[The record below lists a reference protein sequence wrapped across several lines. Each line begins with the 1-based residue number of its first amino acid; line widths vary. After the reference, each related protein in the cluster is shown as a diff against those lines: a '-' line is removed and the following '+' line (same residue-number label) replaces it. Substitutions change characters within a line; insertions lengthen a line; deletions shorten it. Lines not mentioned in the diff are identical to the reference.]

1 MAKRRSRRKSVHL
14 ARAAPSAKFLA
25 HGASENAIARA
36 RIAAAGEVVA
46 RRGEWP
52 TLVKVEGQ
60 DRKIAPATLGRNS
73 DALDPARRIWMAEAA
88 TALTTAGEFPTLK
101 AVQGRAGAVRL
112 KDLARVEDA
121 LTDAR
126 RQWVT
131 EHGAHPGWIDPA
143 DAPSREEAPGDVG
156 AGHAVGYPGGGH
168 EGTGQQPEEGAGG
181 VAKKGGGNVDTTLL
195 QKRIDRLIAERKKDR
210 ETIAELTAALAEEKE
225 STRRALLPVEKDHA
239 AFLTDAPAPRPDGRG
254 RKRPQP

>member
-1 MAKRRSRRKSVHL
+1 MAKRRSRRKSVLL
-14 ARAAPSAKFLA
+14 ARAAPSDKFLA

-36 RIAAAGEVVA
+36 RIAAAGEIVA

-52 TLVKVEGQ
+52 TLVKVEAQ

-121 LTDAR
+121 LTDLGIRAGVEAMHASFAR
-126 RQWVT
+126 HDAAG
-131 EHGAHPGWIDPA
+131 EAA
-143 DAPSREEAPGDVG
+143 DALEQLALS
-156 AGHAVGYPGGGH
+156 HAS
-168 EGTGQQPEEGAGG
+168 QQ
-181 VAKKGGGNVDTTLL
+181 
-195 QKRIDRLIAERKKDR
+195 R
-210 ETIAELTAALAEEKE
+210 
-225 STRRALLPVEKDHA
+225 
-239 AFLTDAPAPRPDGRG
+239 
-254 RKRPQP
+254 